1 MKINKVE
8 FIAGTDYL
16 ANLPVSN
23 LPEIAFAG
31 RSNVGKSSLI
41 NNLVNRKN
49 LAHTSSSPGKTRQIN
64 LFNIENK
71 WCLAD
76 LPGYGYAAVSKK
88 SRQKWG
94 EMTKNYFLNRD
105 DFRFVCLLID
115 SRHDPQESDLAM
127 LEWLENNSVKYLVVL
142 TKCDKIPTE
151 MIEGRKKQL
160 EDYLQFCQNN
170 IEVLPYSSVTSLG
183 KSELMAIIK
192 KNI

>member
-1 MKINKVE
+1 MKINKVD
-8 FIAGTDYL
+8 FIAGTDEL
-16 ANLPVSN
+16 NTLPTSG

-49 LAHTSSSPGKTRQIN
+49 MAHTSSSPGKTRQIN

-71 WCLAD
+71 WCLVD

-88 SRQKWG
+88 NREKWG
-94 EMTKNYFLNRD
+94 DMTKKYFLNRD

-115 SRHDPQESDLAM
+115 ARHDPQDSDLAM
-127 LEWLENNSVKYLVVL
+127 LEWLENNGVKYLVIL
-142 TKCDKIPTE
+142 TKCDKISAE
-151 MIEGRKKQL
+151 FMAERKKQL
-160 EDYLQFCQNN
+160 DDYLQFCSNN
-170 IEVLPYSSVTSLG
+170 IEVLPYSSVSSLG
-183 KSELMAIIK
+183 RNELLAIIK